1 MTTTGNQNWSLWESQ
16 NHNNSCHKYPTNKS
30 RVLGNHGGAWWGC
43 HVFQREVEKNVNQLV
58 TMQKLKSSEVDNYL
72 QANKITS
79 TDVYKYL
86 AADGRLKN
94 YSDMALL
101 FKISLLIPPS
111 NIQQSF
117 LVINLLCTQL
127 RSSLRETNLDRFMR
141 ISINGL
147 KSLTDAQC
155 EELLN
160 NFKVMNKNRQLD
172 LWIYF
177 IHTLQYEVMI
187 M

>member
-1 MTTTGNQNWSLWESQ
+1 MGLSHLSTRSW
-16 NHNNSCHKYPTNKS
+16 K
-30 RVLGNHGGAWWGC
+30 
-43 HVFQREVEKNVNQLV
+43 KNVNQLV

>member
-1 MTTTGNQNWSLWESQ
+1 
-16 NHNNSCHKYPTNKS
+16 
-30 RVLGNHGGAWWGC
+30 
-43 HVFQREVEKNVNQLV
+43 
-58 TMQKLKSSEVDNYL
+58 MQTLKSSEVDNYL

-117 LVINLLCTQL
+117 LVINLLCT
-127 RSSLRETNLDRFMR
+127 
-141 ISINGL
+141 
-147 KSLTDAQC
+147 
-155 EELLN
+155 
-160 NFKVMNKNRQLD
+160 
-172 LWIYF
+172 
-177 IHTLQYEVMI
+177 
-187 M
+187 